1 MKITLLLEYE
11 IRVLKGNIAM
21 KKNNIKKA
29 AVLSLV
35 GVMGLTMFSGC
46 GKKDNNASARKVVEY
61 DINDY
66 VKTLGTYTGLSVD
79 ENIKIVTDDDVQ
91 SQLDSLVSNNTTYND
106 ITDRNAQSGD
116 RVKIDYIKSQAGKD
130 DETKTDYT
138 VDLGSGNMGEEF
150 ENKLVGLAIN
160 GSITFTVQ
168 EDASTESGT
177 DENAEAEKVDV
188 TYTVTLKSI
197 QEKVVPEVTD
207 AFIAEKTDYDTLD
220 AYKEGTKKKLEENN
234 ADSAKTTAESELIN
248 KVVEASEVT
257 GCPAFVYNMNYN
269 ALCQSYKTYASYFG
283 ATLESYLSAAGSSL
297 KDLQKQAVNMTK
309 QTLVLEALVKD
320 AGIDITDDNYD
331 EKLKE
336 YVEKYNLGTVEDVSS
351 KYTKEE
357 LLFDMRRD
365 AATDY
370 LYTNNTVTKKMV
382 SATN

>member
-1 MKITLLLEYE
+1 
-11 IRVLKGNIAM
+11 M
-21 KKNNIKKA
+21 KKNNIKKV

-79 ENIKIVTDDDVQ
+79 ENVTIVTDDDVQ

-116 RVKIDYIKSQAGKD
+116 RVKIDYIKSQAAKD

-150 ENKLVGLAIN
+150 ENKLVGLSIN

-168 EDASTESGT
+168 EDVNTESGT
-177 DENAEAEKVDV
+177 DKNAETEKVDV

-220 AYKEGTKKKLEENN
+220 AYKEGTKKKLEEKN

-257 GCPAFVYNMNYN
+257 GCPAFVYNLNYN

-283 ATLESYLSAAGSSL
+283 STLEAYLSAAGSSL

-336 YVEKYNLGTVEDVSS
+336 YVEKYNLGTVEEVSS

-382 SATN
+382 SAKN

>member
-1 MKITLLLEYE
+1 
-11 IRVLKGNIAM
+11 M
-21 KKNNIKKA
+21 KKNNIKKV

-79 ENIKIVTDDDVQ
+79 ENVTIVTDDDVQ

-150 ENKLVGLAIN
+150 ENKLVGLSIN

-168 EDASTESGT
+168 EDVNTESGT
-177 DENAEAEKVDV
+177 DENAETEKVDV

-207 AFIAEKTDYDTLD
+207 A
-220 AYKEGTKKKLEENN
+220 
-234 ADSAKTTAESELIN
+234 
-248 KVVEASEVT
+248 
-257 GCPAFVYNMNYN
+257 
-269 ALCQSYKTYASYFG
+269 LCQSYKTYASYFG
-283 ATLESYLSAAGSSL
+283 STLEAYLSAAGSSL

-336 YVEKYNLGTVEDVSS
+336 YVEKYNLGTVEEVSS

-382 SATN
+382 SAKN

>member
-1 MKITLLLEYE
+1 
-11 IRVLKGNIAM
+11 M
-21 KKNNIKKA
+21 KKNNIKKV

-79 ENIKIVTDDDVQ
+79 ENVTIVTDDDVQ

-116 RVKIDYIKSQAGKD
+116 RVKIDYIKSQSGKD

-168 EDASTESGT
+168 EDVNTESGT
-177 DENAEAEKVDV
+177 DENAETEKVDV

-220 AYKEGTKKKLEENN
+220 AYKEGTKKKLEEKN

-257 GCPAFVYNMNYN
+257 GCPAFVYNLNYN

-283 ATLESYLSAAGSSL
+283 STLEAYLSAAGSSL

-336 YVEKYNLGTVEDVSS
+336 YVEKYNLGTVEEVSS

-382 SATN
+382 SAKN

>member
-21 KKNNIKKA
+21 KKNNIKKV

-91 SQLDSLVSNNTTYND
+91 SQLDSLVSNNTKYND

-177 DENAEAEKVDV
+177 DENTEAEKVDV